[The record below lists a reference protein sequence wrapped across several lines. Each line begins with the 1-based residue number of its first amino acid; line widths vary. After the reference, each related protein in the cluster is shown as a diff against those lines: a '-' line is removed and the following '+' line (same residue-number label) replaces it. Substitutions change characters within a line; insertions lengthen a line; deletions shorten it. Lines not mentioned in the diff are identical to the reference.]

1 MMKYKLIEE
10 NDPRLK
16 QKCEPHVITDK
27 TQELVY
33 DMIITMQEYDGIGLA
48 APQVGVMERVFVIG
62 HKDTGFVVCINPSW
76 EATQD
81 AEEENFKEGC
91 LSFPLLEMSVK
102 RYNKVHC
109 TFTNLKGETQTK
121 LFTGVWAQAIQHE
134 NDHLEGITFDE
145 RVSESTLS
153 RAKALRREKVKR
165 IKKRQKEK

>member
-1 MMKYKLIEE
+1 MKYKLIAE
-10 NDPRLK
+10 DDARLK
-16 QKCEPHVITDK
+16 ERCTPHTITDK

-48 APQVGVMERVFVIG
+48 APQVGVMERIFVIG

-76 EATQD
+76 EPTQD
-81 AEEENFKEGC
+81 AEEESFKEGC
-91 LSFPLLEMSVK
+91 LSFPLLEMDVR
-102 RYNKVHC
+102 RYNKVLC

-145 RVSESTLS
+145 RVSESVLS

>member
-1 MMKYKLIEE
+1 MKYELIDE

-16 QKCEPHVITDK
+16 QACTPHIITDN
-27 TQELVY
+27 TQQLVY

-76 EATQD
+76 EATKD
-81 AEEENFKEGC
+81 AEEESFKEGC
-91 LSFPLLEMSVK
+91 LSFPLLEMNVR

-121 LFTGVWAQAIQHE
+121 MFTGVWAQAIQHE
-134 NDHLEGITFDE
+134 HDHLEGITFDE
-145 RVSESTLS
+145 RVSDSVLS
-153 RAKALRREKVKR
+153 KAQALRREKFKR
-165 IKKRQKEK
+165 IKKRKTEK

>member
-81 AEEENFKEGC
+81 AEEENFK
-91 LSFPLLEMSVK
+91 K
-102 RYNKVHC
+102 
-109 TFTNLKGETQTK
+109 
-121 LFTGVWAQAIQHE
+121 
-134 NDHLEGITFDE
+134 
-145 RVSESTLS
+145 
-153 RAKALRREKVKR
+153 
-165 IKKRQKEK
+165 

>member
-33 DMIITMQEYDGIGLA
+33 DMIITMQEYDGTGLGT
-48 APQVGVMERVFVIG
+48 PKLIMERVFVIG

-91 LSFPLLEMSVK
+91 LSFPLLEMSVR
-102 RYNKVHC
+102 RYNKVLC

-165 IKKRQKEK
+165 IRKRQKEK

>member
-1 MMKYKLIEE
+1 
-10 NDPRLK
+10 
-16 QKCEPHVITDK
+16 
-27 TQELVY
+27 
-33 DMIITMQEYDGIGLA
+33 
-48 APQVGVMERVFVIG
+48 MERVFVIG

-91 LSFPLLEMSVK
+91 LSFPLLEMSVR
-102 RYNKVHC
+102 RYNKVLC